1 MRNNTEMIVLEVG
14 KNQMETILEYL
25 TKENIIFATE
35 KDTKFNEKI
44 LNKMISLEEE
54 ANQKELSNQKFLGD
68 IVFYG
73 TELEGVAV
81 ESDFYYKNYGKTS
94 DLQYVDSLEYGVL
107 ENVSMKFEKNF
118 SLFNIAGIMGWNS
131 FNFNNNLL
139 TGIDV
144 YDLVK
149 KKKLNKIKTI
159 ELGKKNG

>member
-1 MRNNTEMIVLEVG
+1 MGNNTEMIVLEVG

-81 ESDFYYKNYGKTS
+81 ESDFYYNHYSGSS
-94 DLQYVDSLEYGVL
+94 DLQYDNALEYGVIGD
-107 ENVSMKFEKNF
+107 VSMEFEKIDALF
-118 SLFNIAGIMGWNS
+118 SIDNIMGWNS
-131 FNFNNNLL
+131 FNFNNKFFNKLGTYNLL
-139 TGIDV
+139 EK
-144 YDLVK
+144 VK
-149 KKKLNKIKTI
+149 MNKIKTI
-159 ELGKKNG
+159 ELGNKNG